1 MPATPTVACSCHTTV
16 GKKKCLG
23 DASLRRYVCCLAV
36 TLTIMLTVH
45 AIEMFNEEVQ
55 YVLLTLNVHARA
67 RVTIVSLSVSVTSDF
82 EDPIVFTL
90 EMGTD
95 MNYATN

>member
-16 GKKKCLG
+16 GKKKCSG
-23 DASLRRYVCCLAV
+23 DASLKRYVCCLAV
-36 TLTIMLTVH
+36 TLTIMLKVH

-55 YVLLTLNVHARA
+55 GPMYRQRTCVSEGYN
-67 RVTIVSLSVSVTSDF
+67 SLSDCLSTSDF

-90 EMGTD
+90 EMGTN
-95 MNYATN
+95 MNYL